1 MSDNKTMIRFYS
13 ILLIVTALLTYAVDL
28 NAQYHFAALNSPLI
42 SNSFCFAI
50 LSGILTGVIVA
61 LAVEVRQYMLHKR
74 QARNSLYAIAAEL
87 YGLISAQK
95 ARLKYYIANP
105 SVPIPENLGGDS
117 AQQSILMWTSQ
128 FRAIDYCPFSKK
140 DNITLELNT
149 FRKQFG
155 LIERSV
161 TNLVSLQIAHN
172 RVQISLLE
180 KRDMSGKVTA
190 AAPRI
195 LNTLHKE
202 HNALKDSLTI
212 IDRFCTSFEKLDSI
226 NFAWSQY
233 KKIIDDTCKKIEVD
247 VYYNPEQ
254 A

>member
-74 QARNSLYAIAAEL
+74 QACSDLYAIAAEL
-87 YGLISAQK
+87 YALISVQK
-95 ARLKYYIANP
+95 ASLKYFITNQN
-105 SVPIPENLGGDS
+105 VPIPENLGGDY
-117 AQQSILMWTSQ
+117 AQQPILMRCSQ
-128 FRAIDYCPFSKK
+128 LRTVDYSPFSKK
-140 DNITLELNT
+140 DNIKLELKA
-149 FRKQFG
+149 FRKQFD
-155 LIERSV
+155 LLERSV
-161 TNLVSLQIAHN
+161 RNLTSLQIAHN

-180 KRDMSGKVTA
+180 KRDLSGKVTA
-190 AAPRI
+190 AAPRM
-195 LNTLHKE
+195 LNTLHEE

-212 IDRFCTSFEKLDSI
+212 IDKFCASFEKLDSTR
-226 NFAWSQY
+226 FTWSQG
-233 KKIIDDTCKKIEVD
+233 KKITDDICKKIEAD
-247 VYYNPEQ
+247 VHYNPEQ